1 MCHLAKTNP
10 KAEAVCVGVKIW
22 ICFAA
27 TGPGLLAVTDSTMNS
42 SAYQIIQESN
52 VRPSVS

>member
-27 TGPGLLAVTDSTMNS
+27 TGSGLLAVTDSTMNS
-42 SAYQIIQESN
+42 SA
-52 VRPSVS
+52 